1 MLPGFID
8 FKAKISSM
16 YIAKFDALSIMTE
29 FNFFFIL
36 YSLLDLD
43 NLMSKNG
50 LLHNVTFTCDVNVG

>member
-1 MLPGFID
+1 
-8 FKAKISSM
+8 M

-43 NLMSKNG
+43 NLIRKNG